1 MVKLKEALEIVFD
14 HPCDV
19 QKEVLTQVFEGPMMN
34 RIKVAEKGIEIQ
46 CLEMEVILKCGEIL
60 SSFYMHLPC
69 QQG

>member
-1 MVKLKEALEIVFD
+1 MVRLKEALDKVFD

-19 QKEVLTQVFEGPMMN
+19 KREDLTKVLEGPLMH
-34 RIKVAEKGIEIQ
+34 RTKVAEKGITIQ
-46 CLEMEVILKCGEIL
+46 ELEMEVIRKSGEIL